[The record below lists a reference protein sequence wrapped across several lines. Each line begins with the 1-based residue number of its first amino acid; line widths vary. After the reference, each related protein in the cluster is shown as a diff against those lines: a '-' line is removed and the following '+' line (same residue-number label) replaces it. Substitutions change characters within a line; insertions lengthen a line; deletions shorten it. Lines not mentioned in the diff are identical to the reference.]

1 VPGEALGE
9 DPPHHVNANATTLQD
24 TDTGGASFTGMP
36 IGIRFSRPI
45 PDLPAFCEEL
55 FSSRA
60 PFRLWGQPAIT
71 EDEAL
76 VEAVD
81 LHVGQRIG
89 IELGRDW
96 MRVYLHAGSCGN
108 TVARLISNLQTRFD
122 GALTLT
128 HPSLQDAAGLRP
140 SPALAR

>member
-1 VPGEALGE
+1 VRHSPGCR
-9 DPPHHVNANATTLQD
+9 
-24 TDTGGASFTGMP
+24 S
-36 IGIRFSRPI
+36 GIRFSRPI

-60 PFRLWGQPAIT
+60 PFRLWGQPAFT
-71 EDEAL
+71 ENEAL

-89 IELGRDW
+89 IELGHDR

-108 TVARLISNLQTRFD
+108 TVARCD
-122 GALTLT
+122 GALILT
-128 HPSLQDAAGLRP
+128 HPSLQDAAGLKP
-140 SPALAR
+140 GAALAR

>member
-1 VPGEALGE
+1 
-9 DPPHHVNANATTLQD
+9 
-24 TDTGGASFTGMP
+24 MP

-89 IELGRDW
+89 IELGHDW

-128 HPSLQDAAGLRP
+128 HPSLQDAAGLKP
-140 SPALAR
+140 DTALAR